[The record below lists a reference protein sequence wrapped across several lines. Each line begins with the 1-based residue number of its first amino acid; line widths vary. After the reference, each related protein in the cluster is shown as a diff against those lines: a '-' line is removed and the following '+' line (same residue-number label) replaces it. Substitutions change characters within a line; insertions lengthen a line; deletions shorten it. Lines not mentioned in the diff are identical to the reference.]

1 MKRKIRKA
9 RHIDYMYERINE
21 LHADIFH
28 SALEIVDCERDLFIG
43 DYMTAAFT
51 FHREELG
58 VKIALYRK
66 YNRRLRL
73 LEL

>member
-1 MKRKIRKA
+1 
-9 RHIDYMYERINE
+9 MYERINE

-28 SALEIVDCERDLFIG
+28 SALEIVNCERDLFVG
-43 DYMTAAFT
+43 DYM
-51 FHREELG
+51 REELG

>member
-1 MKRKIRKA
+1 MKKKFRKA
-9 RHIDYMYERINE
+9 KHIEYIYERINE

-28 SALEIVDCERDLFIG
+28 SALEIVNCERDLFIG
-43 DYMTAAFT
+43 DYM
-51 FHREELG
+51 REELG

>member
-1 MKRKIRKA
+1 MKKFRKNRY
-9 RHIDYMYERINE
+9 IDYMYERINE

-28 SALEIVDCERDLFIG
+28 SALEIVNCERDLFVG
-43 DYMTAAFT
+43 DYM
-51 FHREELG
+51 REELG

>member
-21 LHADIFH
+21 LHSEIFNTACDWLGGCKPHINNMVIAHHHWSDI
-28 SALEIVDCERDLFIG
+28 S
-43 DYMTAAFT
+43 
-51 FHREELG
+51 
-58 VKIALYRK
+58 VKIELYKK

>member
-1 MKRKIRKA
+1 MTRKRK
-9 RHIDYMYERINE
+9 HIDYIYERINE

-28 SALEIVDCERDLFIG
+28 SASEIVNSERDLFVG
-43 DYMTAAFT
+43 DYM
-51 FHREELG
+51 RKELG
-58 VKIALYRK
+58 IKITLYKK

>member
-1 MKRKIRKA
+1 MIRKIRKA

-28 SALEIVDCERDLFIG
+28 LACDWLGGCEPHIDKMIITHH
-43 DYMTAAFT
+43 DWSQIS
-51 FHREELG
+51 
-58 VKIALYRK
+58 VKIELYKK

>member
-1 MKRKIRKA
+1 MKKRFRKTK
-9 RHIDYMYERINE
+9 HIDYMYERINE

-28 SALEIVDCERDLFIG
+28 SALEIVNCERDLFVG
-43 DYMTAAFT
+43 DYM
-51 FHREELG
+51 REELG

>member
-1 MKRKIRKA
+1 MKKKFRKA

-28 SALEIVDCERDLFIG
+28 SALEIVNCERDLFIG
-43 DYMTAAFT
+43 DYM
-51 FHREELG
+51 REELG

>member
-1 MKRKIRKA
+1 MKKKLRKA
-9 RHIDYMYERINE
+9 KHVDYLYERINE
-21 LHADIFH
+21 LHADIFN
-28 SALEIVDCERDLFIG
+28 SALEIVNCERDLFIG
-43 DYMTAAFT
+43 DYM
-51 FHREELG
+51 REELG

>member
-1 MKRKIRKA
+1 MKKFRKN

-28 SALEIVDCERDLFIG
+28 SALEIVNCERDLFVG
-43 DYMTAAFT
+43 DYM
-51 FHREELG
+51 REELG

>member
-1 MKRKIRKA
+1 MKKKFRKA
-9 RHIDYMYERINE
+9 KHVDYVYERINE

-28 SALEIVDCERDLFIG
+28 SALEIVNCERDLFVG
-43 DYMTAAFT
+43 DYM
-51 FHREELG
+51 REELG